1 MVNEGDLPEDTVEL
15 HLYGFLRQSTGQP
28 RLTVPLA
35 PGDTVRGLLQRLA
48 RRVDA
53 RFADFDGHP
62 AQEPTVAVIVLNG
75 RTLAIPQDLGQVLK
89 PGDRLFLIPP
99 IDGG

>member
-1 MVNEGDLPEDTVEL
+1 VVNEGDLPEDTVEF

-35 PGDTVRGLLQRLA
+35 PGDTVRRMLQRLA
-48 RRVDA
+48 RHVDA
-53 RFADFDGHP
+53 RFADFDSDP

-75 RTLAIPQDLGQVLK
+75 RTLRIPQNLDQVLK
-89 PGDRLFLIPP
+89 PGDRLYLIPP